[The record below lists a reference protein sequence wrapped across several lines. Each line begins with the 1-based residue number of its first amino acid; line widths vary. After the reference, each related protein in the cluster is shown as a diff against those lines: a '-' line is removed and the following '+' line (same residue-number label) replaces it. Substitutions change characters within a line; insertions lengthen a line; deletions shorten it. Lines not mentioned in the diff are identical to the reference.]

1 MAFEVDLAALQ
12 QRPLARSAALSRYP
26 SVRRDLAFVVPE
38 AVSWAALADTVKR
51 AAGPSLRD
59 LRLFDRYVGK
69 GVEAGCKSLAMGLIL
84 QEESRTLTDRDIDQ
98 VVAQVIAALRG
109 EHGAEI
115 RS

>member
-1 MAFEVDLAALQ
+1 
-12 QRPLARSAALSRYP
+12 
-26 SVRRDLAFVVPE
+26 
-38 AVSWAALADTVKR
+38 
-51 AAGPSLRD
+51 
-59 LRLFDRYVGK
+59 
-69 GVEAGCKSLAMGLIL
+69 MGLIL